1 MFASPCLLWLLLK
14 VGQTDMGDSTAKG
27 VLEDGLMGECACQN
41 QVCSSLNLPARR
53 SHESKC
59 VHSGIQKRTGD

>member
-1 MFASPCLLWLLLK
+1 
-14 VGQTDMGDSTAKG
+14 MGDSTANGVLEDG

-59 VHSGIQKRTGD
+59 VHGGIRKRTGD